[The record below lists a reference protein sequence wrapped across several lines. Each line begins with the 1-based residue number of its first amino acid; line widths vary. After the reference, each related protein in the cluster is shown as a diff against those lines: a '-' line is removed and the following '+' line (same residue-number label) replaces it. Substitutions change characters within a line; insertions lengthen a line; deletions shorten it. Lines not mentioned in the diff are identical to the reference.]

1 MGLIKASQAPTKVS
15 AFTLTDVEAHA
26 AQIIADAKDKAARL
40 IVAAETEAERIR
52 QQRYQQ
58 GFAEGQ
64 KAGLAQGIEAG
75 RKSGH
80 DEALARHGGKFESLV
95 HALTDASTKLDASR
109 RKLESETVHDVI
121 RLAVAIARRVTKA
134 LGQTDPSVI
143 KANVAEALRTVVN
156 ASAVKVVLH
165 PSQMA
170 VLEEELP
177 AIRSMFPKLQQVELV
192 ADEMLS
198 PGGCRL
204 QVGSGM
210 VDADLDAQLDRIIE
224 ELLPPGAGAPV

>member
-15 AFTLTDVEAHA
+15 TFSLRDVEAHA
-26 AQIIADAKDKAARL
+26 AIIIAEAREKAEKLLA
-40 IVAAETEAERIR
+40 AAEAEGEKIR
-52 QQRYQQ
+52 RERYEV
-58 GFAEGQ
+58 GFAEGRQ
-64 KAGLAQGIEAG
+64 AGVTQGIEAG

-80 DEALARHGGKFESLV
+80 SEALAKHAGKLEALV
-95 HALTDASTKLDASR
+95 TALTDAANKLEVSR

-121 RLAVAIARRVTKA
+121 RLAIAIARRVTKQ
-134 LGQTDPSVI
+134 LGQSDPSVV
-143 KANVAEALRTVVN
+143 KANVAEALRTVIN

-165 PSQMA
+165 PAQMA

-177 AIRSMFPKLQQVELV
+177 AIRAMFPKLQQVELV
-192 ADEMLS
+192 SDPMLS

-210 VDADLDAQLDRIIE
+210 VDADLDAQLDRIIDD
-224 ELLPPGAGAPV
+224 LLPPGAGAPV